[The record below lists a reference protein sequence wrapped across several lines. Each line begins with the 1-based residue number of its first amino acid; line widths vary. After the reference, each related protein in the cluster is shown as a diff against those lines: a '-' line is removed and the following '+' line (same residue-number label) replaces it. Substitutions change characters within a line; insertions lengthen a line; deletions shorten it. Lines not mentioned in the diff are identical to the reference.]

1 MKAAVLDKFGPST
14 VMEVCDVPKP
24 AINADQVLVEVI
36 AAGVNPID
44 WKIREGWMSERFGSD
59 FPMILGFD
67 ASGIVAE
74 VGANVDGFQPGDHV
88 FARSNV
94 GAGGCYAE
102 YAAINADTVAAKP
115 DQLNDD
121 EAAAMPLAALTALNG
136 LREVGRLQPE
146 QRVLINGAVGGV
158 GVYAIQIAKNMGAH
172 VTGVCSTHNLP
183 LARELG
189 ADQVID
195 YKAQNPLATGE
206 TWDVIY
212 DTVGYLKHSEA
223 RECLTPDG
231 VYITLVP
238 VEGIEFFI
246 PGQTEIKPRGGYFL
260 VWAPTAA
267 DLEILAGWVR
277 QGKLHSVIDSI
288 YPLELIRDA
297 HERSQTERARGK
309 IVLRIKD

>member
-1 MKAAVLDKFGPST
+1 MKAAVLDKFGPSS
-14 VMEVCDVPKP
+14 VMEVGEAPKP
-24 AINADQVLVEVI
+24 QINADQVLLEVV

-44 WKIREGWMSERFGSD
+44 WKIREGWMSERFGAE

-67 ASGIVAE
+67 AAGTVAE
-74 VGANVDGFQPGDHV
+74 VGANVTGFQSGDRV

-94 GAGGCYAE
+94 GPGGCYAE
-102 YAAINADTVAAKP
+102 YAAVNADTVAAKP
-115 DQLNDD
+115 EKLNDD

-136 LREVGRLQPE
+136 LREVGRLQPG

-172 VTGVCSTHNLP
+172 VTGVCSTLNVE

-189 ADQVID
+189 ADEVID
-195 YKAQNPLATGE
+195 YKEQDPLQSGQ

-212 DTVGYLKHSEA
+212 DTVGYLKHAEA
-223 RECLTPDG
+223 RECLTPEG

-267 DLEILAGWVR
+267 DLMILAGWVKE
-277 QGKLHSVIDSI
+277 GKLHSVIDSI
-288 YPLELIRDA
+288 YPLELVREA

-309 IVLRIKD
+309 IVLRIRE

>member
-14 VMEVCDVPKP
+14 VMEVRDVPTP
-24 AINADQVLVEVI
+24 EINADQVLVEVI

-67 ASGIVAE
+67 ASGVVAE
-74 VGANVDGFQPGDHV
+74 VGANVSGFKPGDHV

-94 GAGGCYAE
+94 GPGGCYAE
-102 YAAINADTVAAKP
+102 YAAINADTVAPKP
-115 DQLNDD
+115 DELNDD

-136 LREVGRLQPE
+136 LREVGRLQPG

-172 VTGVCSTHNLP
+172 VTGVCSTHNLE

-189 ADQVID
+189 ADEVID
-195 YKAQNPLATGE
+195 YKAHNPLATGQ
-206 TWDVIY
+206 TWDVMY
-212 DTVGYLKHSEA
+212 DTVGYLQHSEA
-223 RECLTPDG
+223 RECLTLDG

-238 VEGIEFFI
+238 AEGIEFFI
-246 PGQTEIKPRGGYFL
+246 PGQTERQPGGAYFL

-277 QGKLHSVIDSI
+277 EGKLHSVIDSI
-288 YPLELIRDA
+288 YPLELVRDA

-309 IVLRIKD
+309 IVLRIRG